1 MFPSIHNGNTR
12 IAYFYDHIENLG
24 DICSLQSLRV
34 VGGERST
41 EREILKLYT
50 EVAVVSETLAR
61 AP

>member
-1 MFPSIHNGNTR
+1 MFPSIHNEYTAVR
-12 IAYFYDHIENLG
+12 DFYHDIENLG

-50 EVAVVSETLAR
+50 EVAVVSETLT
-61 AP
+61 